1 MMKTRRTF
9 RIIALSFAVVLGTAA
24 YWLVATSRAMTRT
37 PPYKLLLKDGNF
49 ELRDYPRLT
58 VVNAP
63 MGAAGR
69 DGSFRKLFAFITGR
83 NDGSEKIA
91 MTTPVLISS
100 AGGERT
106 MGFIMPDN
114 VAAQGVPKPSDTSL
128 SLGQLNAGRFAVL
141 RFSGEHSSANEAHA
155 VEALAHWIATRSL
168 VARGA
173 PVIAYYD
180 PPWTPLFLRRNEV
193 LISVQ
198 P

>member
-1 MMKTRRTF
+1 MKNRRTS
-9 RIIALSFAVVLGTAA
+9 RIIAVSFAVVLGAAA
-24 YWLVATSRAMTRT
+24 YWLLATSRAMTRT
-37 PPYKLLLKDGNF
+37 PRYKLLLKDGNF
-49 ELRDYPRLT
+49 ELRDYPHLT

-63 MGAAGR
+63 MGETGR
-69 DGSFRKLFAFITGR
+69 DGSFRKLFGYITGG
-83 NDGSEKIA
+83 NGGSEKIA

-141 RFSGEHSSANEAHA
+141 RFSGQHSSANEAHA
-155 VEALAHWIATRSL
+155 VEALRHWLTTRNL
-168 VARGA
+168 VAQGT
-173 PVIAYYD
+173 PVFAYYD

-193 LISVQ
+193 MISVQ
-198 P
+198 S